1 MEVVLKSFFLFWGG
15 GGLFG
20 FGYTLWF
27 LKYNAIRC
35 ALKENKMFEI
45 QK

>member
-15 GGLFG
+15 FLFG